1 MSLLIVC
8 SWHYNANML
17 LQTIQSSFGPFDDYP
32 CGGMRQSEM
41 DRKEGERGKLQLEKE
56 GKQEN

>member
-1 MSLLIVC
+1 
-8 SWHYNANML
+8 ML

-32 CGGMRQSEM
+32 CGGMKQSEM